1 MDENRA
7 WTRRQILM
15 AISWLGGFL
24 GLDRFYQGQIG
35 WGLLKLVTV
44 GGFLIWWLADA
55 FVYTVEAGRTK

>member
-1 MDENRA
+1 MEDKTWA
-7 WTRRQILM
+7 RRQILM
-15 AISWLGGFL
+15 ALSWFGGLL

-55 FVYTVEAGRTK
+55 FIHTVEAGRPR